1 MISDRLERLYLSD
14 ERLPFIL
21 GFDRAKGVHGS
32 FRTIS
37 IDEQN
42 CPISQEELTERIHE
56 NKSISPFK

>member
-1 MISDRLERLYLSD
+1 MDL
-14 ERLPFIL
+14 
-21 GFDRAKGVHGS
+21 

-42 CPISQEELTERIHE
+42 FPISQEELTERIHE